1 MRINELDRASEL
13 LDQYHR
19 EKMQLRHYVTIIG
32 AKLYFDGHPCNDLRK
47 TWAPEL
53 RTTLVSLQLAE
64 CRRLLTELETI
75 GVTTDGEREE
85 LAAIAA
91 TAKR

>member
-1 MRINELDRASEL
+1 MQISELIKAREL
-13 LDQYHR
+13 LDQYHS

-32 AKLYFDGHPCNDLRK
+32 VSLFFDGHPSKALWK
-47 TWAPEL
+47 AWVPEL

-64 CRRLLTELETI
+64 CRRLLTELEAI